1 MDKFFR
7 YIIFD
12 MPNGLRLALILLLF
26 LINYGAE
33 FLIKR
38 SVLKVYR
45 KTESAEEAVNKLRIY
60 NQYCLVILQ
69 IVTVVPLEFLVVKYF
84 IRYGKTGRIIFMLIA
99 PFTFLMVI
107 NVGQLLIINKT
118 YKRIRGTTESL
129 FNQIRDIALTLLLI
143 LLPIGV
149 IGTVSSFA
157 DGLDIESKALEGI
170 IAAAT
175 PITMMILFNLALPFL
190 YPKLLKAVPLEDENL
205 RALLV
210 RLFAKAGMKSAQ
222 LYQWPTKEKKVAN
235 ALVVGVVKPKV
246 FISDYFLE
254 NAEPSEVEAIV
265 AHEVGHL
272 KHKHLIKRL
281 LHIVAG
287 ICELFLVGFILEW
300 YENQTGQE
308 VNQYLGMAIL
318 LVPFLLY
325 ISLGLLKYYR
335 KQENQADEFVLNI
348 GIQPEVMISALLKLA
363 RLNHMVSKMRKLDER
378 FQTHPSIARRIRQ
391 IEKISGYKYDLS
403 L

>member
-246 FISDYFLE
+246 LLATTFWKTLSPVRL
-254 NAEPSEVEAIV
+254 
-265 AHEVGHL
+265 
-272 KHKHLIKRL
+272 KRL
-281 LHIVAG
+281 
-287 ICELFLVGFILEW
+287 
-300 YENQTGQE
+300 
-308 VNQYLGMAIL
+308 
-318 LVPFLLY
+318 
-325 ISLGLLKYYR
+325 SLR
-335 KQENQADEFVLNI
+335 SWT
-348 GIQPEVMISALLKLA
+348 P
-363 RLNHMVSKMRKLDER
+363 
-378 FQTHPSIARRIRQ
+378 
-391 IEKISGYKYDLS
+391 
-403 L
+403 